1 MTVYLAGEK
10 DIQPAAGLDDH
21 IPLTRLSDCIRDGH
35 VYLLSDGP
43 DKNISGDYEKNGS
56 DVIGILRYGLLWQ
69 TLPFLELLY
78 IDGKYR
84 GKGYGTAMLRKW
96 ECDMLDM
103 GYKYTLT
110 STMACETAW
119 RFYEKYGYRKTGG
132 FFPPEQDSEEYIYVK
147 ELVRHIW

>member
-1 MTVYLAGEK
+1 MTVYLASEK
-10 DIQPAAGLDDH
+10 NIQAAAMLDNH
-21 IPLTRLSDCIRDGH
+21 IPLHRLSDCIRDGR
-35 VYLLSDGP
+35 VYLLSDGQNKIGLGN
-43 DKNISGDYEKNGS
+43 DGY

-96 ECDMLDM
+96 ESDMLGM
-103 GYKYTLT
+103 GYKYTMT
-110 STMACETAW
+110 STVACETAW

-132 FFPPEQDSEEYIYVK
+132 FFPPEQTSEEYIYVK
-147 ELVRHIW
+147 ELLRHIW